1 MSIAPHSHIV
11 TAAHPAR
18 PPHMNDS
25 ARLNGLATTPWGTD
39 GDAMIV
45 SSVYSCRMGTV
56 GKSRRSSCEC
66 GSRVRMKSD
75 FGSGTS
81 FMDDTQVFRRLSPM
95 PGKVVEVF

>member
-39 GDAMIV
+39 GEAMLISVVIGWDAE
-45 SSVYSCRMGTV
+45 TV
-56 GKSRRSSCEC
+56 CKLSGSRRGYE
-66 GSRVRMKSD
+66 
-75 FGSGTS
+75 F
-81 FMDDTQVFRRLSPM
+81 
-95 PGKVVEVF
+95 